1 MLDVRGRDQAGEAAV
16 LRGRGAAVEVELP
29 GGVRAWAVVRQRY
42 LRQLLV
48 DERVSKDA
56 RLHWPAFAAGQI
68 TRQWPLYPW
77 VALENML
84 TTHGERRARLRRLVL
99 GAFTARR
106 IEALRPRLEQ
116 ETARLVGDLAAR
128 PAGQALDLRADFAQ
142 VLPIR
147 AISGL
152 LGVGE
157 RSEKVLC
164 AALDV
169 GFSSA
174 CSAGQMSAAMAQISE
189 VLTDLVA
196 AKRAAPGADV
206 TSALLQVRDRGE
218 ALSEAELLDTLQLLL
233 AAGLETLTTFITN
246 AIAALL
252 IDPRQ
257 LEHVRCGRAGW
268 DDVLAET
275 LRTRAPAAFMPL
287 RYAVTDIELDDGTL
301 IKKGDAIIVS
311 FAAACLDPEA
321 YGKDAAVF
329 DVLRT
334 TGRDN
339 LAFGHG
345 AHYCLG
351 APMARLETTIALR
364 ALFGRF
370 PRMRLAVPPRD
381 LQPVPSFIV
390 NGYQRLPVL
399 LGPPAR

>member
-1 MLDVRGRDQAGEAAV
+1 M
-16 LRGRGAAVEVELP
+16 LRGRGAAVPVVLP
-29 GGVRAWAVVRQRY
+29 GGVRAWAVVRQKY
-42 LRQLLV
+42 LKQLLL

-56 RLHWPAFAAGQI
+56 RLHWPAFAAGQV

-84 TTHGERRARLRRLVL
+84 TTHGKRRARLRRLVL

-106 IEALRPRLEQ
+106 IEALRPAVEEETQRL
-116 ETARLVGDLAAR
+116 LGDLAAR
-128 PAGQALDLRADFAQ
+128 PAREAVDLRAEFAQ
-142 VLPIR
+142 LLPIR
-147 AISGL
+147 AISRL
-152 LGVGE
+152 IGVDG
-157 RSEKVLC
+157 RSEQILC
-164 AALDV
+164 AAMDV

-174 CSAGQMSAAMAQISE
+174 STAAQMSRAMAQITE

-196 AKRAAPGADV
+196 ARRAAPADDL
-206 TSALLQVRDRGE
+206 TSALLEVRDRGQT
-218 ALSEAELLDTLQLLL
+218 LSEAELLDTLQLLL

-252 IDPRQ
+252 IHPGQ
-257 LEHVRCGRAGW
+257 LEHVRRGRAGW
-268 DDVLAET
+268 HDVLAET

-287 RYAVTDIELDDGTL
+287 RYAVTDITLDDGTV
-301 IKKGDAIIVS
+301 IKKGDPVIVS

-334 TGRDN
+334 RGRDN
-339 LAFGHG
+339 LGFGHG

-351 APMARLETTIALR
+351 APLARLEASVALR

-370 PRMRLAVPPRD
+370 PHMRLAVPAQD
-381 LQPVPSFIV
+381 LEPVASFIV
-390 NGYQRLPVL
+390 NGYHRLPVL
-399 LGPPAR
+399 LGPPAP